1 VKPITSEPI
10 FVITKGGG
18 LKLVVPA
25 GSSVPS
31 EKPFVEN
38 LRVSRDGQIEIE
50 LPMCVSNG
58 NKLLGIL
65 RIESEDDG
73 GFSESEVIVIT
84 CSITHDKLLEATA
97 KVGGVER
104 KVTLLNP
111 LSNTELSPKELLMLE
126 AKQHYNESLILN
138 NGRPS
143 ARATLTYAHALSD
156 AGLYLEA
163 AEQFIQADEL
173 DKAANHATM
182 ICYCYAMGHKTKASN
197 AWAEIAYTRKKDGVT
212 IYNYA
217 LTKRDDR
224 NLYEKLLKQALVIN
238 PNLPFAL
245 NALGGS
251 LLSQGK
257 QEGLMHLEKASILL
271 KNKLIS
277 NEATSSDCDLLL
289 MIGKK
294 LGRDDLGD
302 AAQARKRL
310 LHTNHTAHLG
320 SQAFDEAN
328 LASADS
334 NSLTVSG

>member
-1 VKPITSEPI
+1 
-10 FVITKGGG
+10 
-18 LKLVVPA
+18 
-25 GSSVPS
+25 
-31 EKPFVEN
+31 
-38 LRVSRDGQIEIE
+38 
-50 LPMCVSNG
+50 MCVSNE

-73 GFSESEVIVIT
+73 GFSEGEVIVVT

-97 KVGGVER
+97 KVAGVER

-126 AKQHYNESLILN
+126 AKQHYNDSLISN

-143 ARATLTYAHALSD
+143 ARATLTYAHALSG

-173 DKAANHATM
+173 DNAANHATM
-182 ICYCYAMGHKTKASN
+182 ICYCYAMGNKTKASN
-197 AWAEIAYTRKKDGVT
+197 AWAEIADTRKKVG
-212 IYNYA
+212 I
-217 LTKRDDR
+217 
-224 NLYEKLLKQALVIN
+224 
-238 PNLPFAL
+238 
-245 NALGGS
+245 
-251 LLSQGK
+251 
-257 QEGLMHLEKASILL
+257 
-271 KNKLIS
+271 KNKLTS
-277 NEATSSDCDLLL
+277 NEATSSDCDLLS
-289 MIGKK
+289 MIAKK

-310 LHTNHTAHLG
+310 LQTEPKAYRR